1 MKIATL
7 IGSTRTNG
15 NTELLTDI
23 AMEGIKHQK
32 IYLKELSIRPI
43 EDLRHSEGGFQIVED
58 DYDQI
63 IKIFLEN
70 DIIVFATPIYWYSM
84 SGIMKNMV
92 DRFSHAIRDERYPQ
106 FKERLK
112 TIETIV
118 IAVGGDKPRI
128 KGMPLIQQFQYT
140 FDFLNMHFSS
150 FIIGEAGRP
159 GDILKDEQALSQANI
174 LNNKLKLLQNSGKS
188 KQE

>member
-1 MKIATL
+1 MKIATF
-7 IGSTRTNG
+7 IGSTRPNG
-15 NTELLTDI
+15 NTELLTDVV
-23 AMEGIKHQK
+23 MEGIKHQK
-32 IYLKELSIRPI
+32 VYLKELSIRPI
-43 EDLRHSEGGFQIVED
+43 EDLRHSEGGFQVVED

-63 IKIFLEN
+63 IKVFLEN
-70 DIIVFATPIYWYSM
+70 DIIIFATPIYWYSM

-112 TIETIV
+112 AVETIV

-140 FDFLNMHFSS
+140 FDFLKMHFSS
-150 FIIGEAGRP
+150 YIIGEAGRP

-174 LNNKLKLLQNSGKS
+174 LNKKLKLLIDLEEN
-188 KQE
+188 KQK